1 MNTRAGPEGDCG
13 SGWKVGF
20 LQVQH
25 EEEHVQEE
33 SARSLLAPWRWTGG
47 TQITGSSCAAAVRWA
62 ERCRLRTDSMSV
74 IAAAEKL
81 RRERAKTMAARTK
94 AEQRVS
100 ASLANADDDMEPAP
114 RTCCF
119 PFLGGSRRYTD
130 LARSQANAKLSRT
143 AEQLA
148 LRVSDLAA
156 RVASARNTAASLNA
170 AGKKTEALAALRRSK
185 AIEKQLAASQTAL
198 ESLETQLLML
208 EDAKLQAEI
217 STALAAST
225 GDFKKTTRGLLKK
238 TEKAVDDAAEV
249 KDLAEDV
256 HSALDGLKQ
265 SEFDEDDL
273 LAELEEMQAPKESK
287 NAASHGT
294 ITFTLPSVPR
304 GDVTVREAGG
314 VMLAQ

>member
-1 MNTRAGPEGDCG
+1 MASRI
-13 SGWKVGF
+13 
-20 LQVQH
+20 
-25 EEEHVQEE
+25 
-33 SARSLLAPWRWTGG
+33 R
-47 TQITGSSCAAAVRWA
+47 A
-62 ERCRLRTDSMSV
+62 ERLTS
-74 IAAAEKL
+74 
-81 RRERAKTMAARTK
+81 T
-94 AEQRVS
+94 
-100 ASLANADDDMEPAP
+100 SLANADDGLHDAPAP
-114 RTCCF
+114 GCCF
-119 PFLGGSRRYTD
+119 PFMGKSRRYTD
-130 LARSQANAKLSRT
+130 LARSQANAKLAGT

-273 LAELEEMQAPKESK
+273 LAELEEMQAPKKELPK
-287 NAASHGT
+287 TVASHGT
-294 ITFTLPSVPR
+294 ITFTLPNVPR
-304 GDVTVREAGG
+304 GEVTVREAEGG